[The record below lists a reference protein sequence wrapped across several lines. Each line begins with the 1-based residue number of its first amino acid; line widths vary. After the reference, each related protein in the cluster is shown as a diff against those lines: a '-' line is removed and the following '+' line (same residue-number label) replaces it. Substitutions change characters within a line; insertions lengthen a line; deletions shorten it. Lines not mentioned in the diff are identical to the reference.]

1 MDKRYMKCGS
11 TNFKVGGML
20 IIIQPK
26 LNYEQDRMKMGQ
38 DIITMGSAQNEEK
51 YPQCIHAY

>member
-1 MDKRYMKCGS
+1 MKCGS